1 MENRGQVPDNW
12 FIDPLLLGVSGAYT
26 DFEQDPLSWQ
36 ADALCAQT
44 DPEAFFPE
52 KGLGGQKSVKLAKSM
67 CKSCIYVTKCLQWAI
82 DNNET
87 GIWGGTTERERR
99 YMRRTRAKIT

>member
-1 MENRGQVPDNW
+1 MTIDVIISTRFPV
-12 FIDPLLLGVSGAYT
+12 FISDEIPV
-26 DFEQDPLSWQ
+26 
-36 ADALCAQT
+36 CATT

-52 KGLGGQKSVKLAKSM
+52 KGLGGQGSVRLAKSM
-67 CKSCIYVTKCLQWAI
+67 CKSCSYVTKCLQWAI

-99 YMRRTRAKIT
+99 RMTHMRTKNKRA

>member
-1 MENRGQVPDNW
+1 MNADVIVSAK
-12 FIDPLLLGVSGAYT
+12 FPLFVK
-26 DFEQDPLSWQ
+26 DEIPV
-36 ADALCAQT
+36 CATT

-52 KGLGGQKSVKLAKSM
+52 KGLGGQKSVRLAKSM
-67 CKSCIYVTKCLQWAI
+67 CNSCVYVTKCLQWAI

-99 YMRRTRAKIT
+99 YMKRTRTKIA

>member
-1 MENRGQVPDNW
+1 MTADVIVSTR
-12 FIDPLLLGVSGAYT
+12 FPLFV
-26 DFEQDPLSWQ
+26 QDEIPV
-36 ADALCAQT
+36 CATT

-67 CKSCIYVTKCLQWAI
+67 CKSCVYVTKCLQWAI

-99 YMRRTRAKIT
+99 YMKRTRAKIT